1 MSARITYSLATSLTG
16 RSSGRGGHCRVLW
29 TLEPNASS
37 GIVTAT
43 KTLEGIC
50 FANTVVQASKS
61 LGLA

>member
-1 MSARITYSLATSLTG
+1 MSMSNAYQQGKGAIA
-16 RSSGRGGHCRVLW
+16 RVLW
-29 TLEPNASS
+29 TLEPNAIS

-50 FANTVVQASKS
+50 FANTAVQASKS